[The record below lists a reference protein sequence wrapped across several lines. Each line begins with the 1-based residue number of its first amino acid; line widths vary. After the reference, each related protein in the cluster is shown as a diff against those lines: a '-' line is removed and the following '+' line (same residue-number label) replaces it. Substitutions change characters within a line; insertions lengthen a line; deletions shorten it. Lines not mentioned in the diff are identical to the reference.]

1 MLRIFIDFGSESPAI
16 GTHAMVISTLKLL
29 QEIFPGAEFT
39 ILSIYPD
46 VDRRRYGSFGFN
58 LNIVRRA
65 RGNAGAAWAQ
75 LRQCSKADIVV
86 GVYGDGFVASTN
98 LAFLEFVAK
107 MWVVTLPGKPLV
119 VFPSSMGPFSGWRS
133 PLARWA
139 LRRAKLI
146 AAREETTYRYLVETG
161 VDKRLIS
168 LVPDVAF
175 ALPSAPRARLE
186 EILVKEGINTA
197 QRPLIGLRVRPLKVY
212 PGFSEVK
219 QEDYI
224 QLTAQVTDY
233 LVTNLNATVVFIP
246 YYIWPKGVTKM
257 GGIAARV
264 KGDDITIFR
273 EVFSKVQHKDRTIPI
288 ETEYGAVELNGIIG
302 QCDLFIGAQLHCNI
316 AAISMCVPPI
326 SIDFRYKTP
335 AVMKMVGLEKY
346 YCDLRTVTFSELTGK
361 IDDLWNNREDVR
373 QMLRL
378 KVEEFR
384 ASIYS
389 FGQSVHDLL
398 ASKQHS

>member
-1 MLRIFIDFGSESPAI
+1 MRIFIDSGSKSAAI
-16 GTHAMVISTLKLL
+16 GTHALVISTLKLL

-39 ILSIYPD
+39 ILSIYPE

-65 RGNAGAAWAQ
+65 GGNAGAAWAQ
-75 LRQCSKADIVV
+75 LRQCSKADMVV

-107 MWVVTLPGKPLV
+107 MLLVTLPGKPV
-119 VFPSSMGPFSGWRS
+119 VIFPASVGPFARGWRRFM
-133 PLARWA
+133 ARWA

-146 AAREETTYRYLVETG
+146 AAREEITYRYLVETG

-175 ALPSAPRARLE
+175 ALPSAPQARLE

-197 QRPLIGLRVRPLKVY
+197 QRPLIGLRVHPLNIY

-219 QEDYI
+219 QDYI
-224 QLTAQVTDY
+224 QLMAQVTDY
-233 LVTNLNATVVFIP
+233 LVTSLNANVVFIP
-246 YYIWPKGVTKM
+246 YYIWPKEVTKM
-257 GGIAARV
+257 GGIAARAR
-264 KGDDITIFR
+264 GDDITLIR
-273 EVFSKVQHKDRTIPI
+273 DVLKKVQHKDRMIPI

-302 QCDLFIGAQLHCNI
+302 QCDLFIGAAMHCNI
-316 AAISMCVPPI
+316 AAISMCVPTI

-335 AVMKMVGLEKY
+335 AIMKMVGLEKY
-346 YCDLRTVTFSELTGK
+346 HCDLRTVTFSELTAK
-361 IDDLWNNREDVR
+361 IDDLWNNRENIR

>member
-1 MLRIFIDFGSESPAI
+1 MLRIFIDFGSESAAI
-16 GTHAMVISTLKLL
+16 GSHAMVISTLKLL
-29 QEIFPGAEFT
+29 QEIFPGAEFN
-39 ILSIYPD
+39 ILSIYPN

-75 LRQCSKADIVV
+75 LRQCSKADMVV

-98 LAFLEFVAK
+98 LAFLEFIAK

-139 LRRAKLI
+139 LKRAKLI

-168 LVPDVAF
+168 LVPDIAF
-175 ALPSAPRARLE
+175 ALPSAPQARLE

-197 QRPLIGLRVRPLKVY
+197 QKPLIGLRVHPLNVY
-212 PGFSEVK
+212 PDFSEAK
-219 QEDYI
+219 QDYI
-224 QLTAQVTDY
+224 QLMAQVTDY
-233 LVTNLNATVVFIP
+233 LVTSLNATVVFIP
-246 YYIWPKGVTKM
+246 YYIWPKEVTKM
-257 GGIAARV
+257 RDIAARAG
-264 KGDDITIFR
+264 GDDITLIR
-273 EVFSKVQHKDRTIPI
+273 NVFKKVQRKDRVISI

-316 AAISMCVPPI
+316 AAISMCVAPI

-346 YCDLRTVTFSELTGK
+346 HCDLRTVTFSELTGK
-361 IDDLWNNREDVR
+361 IDDLWTNRER
-373 QMLRL
+373 IRKMLEFR
-378 KVEEFR
+378 VEEFR
-384 ASIYS
+384 TSIRS
-389 FGQSVHDLL
+389 LGESLTELL
-398 ASKQHS
+398 NPPC